1 MKTNNLE
8 TLENLKNELLD
19 LIREKENEIYNF
31 ELDPSDYEEQ
41 YDDMLNEC
49 YDELFNILPS
59 TILEKCDPIAYRCG
73 LNDYVDSLDN
83 EDNEDYIVLTEELE
97 ELNNELEELED
108 QINELEEEENE

>member
-31 ELDPSDYEEQ
+31 ELDSSDYEDS
-41 YDDMLNEC
+41 YCDMLDEC
-49 YDELFNILPS
+49 YPELFNMLPS
-59 TILEKCDPIAYRCG
+59 RILSECDPIAYSCG